1 MGMTFT
7 LEEWPAG
14 RLRRLA
20 ELWPDPAW
28 SMLAITRELGV
39 GNDAVRRRAKEL
51 VLQGRPSTV
60 ADPWPNE
67 WRSIPPRQW
76 CSYGDD
82 PLPTPEEALGEPLS
96 AFPSWFLRMECA
108 TCGRERYANEVHL
121 PYWHDA
127 TLRDIIARMRHD
139 GCGGRPKLVELVTG
153 IEGASSRPV
162 RKIVL
167 RE

>member
-1 MGMTFT
+1 MTFKP
-7 LEEWPAG
+7 EEWPDE

-20 ELWPDPAW
+20 ELWPDPTW
-28 SMLAITRELGV
+28 TIQAIALELGV
-39 GNDAVRRRAKEL
+39 HHGAVRWRAKAL
-51 VLQGRPSTV
+51 RLQGRPRR
-60 ADPWPNE
+60 AGDPWPNE

-76 CSYGDD
+76 CSDGDD

-139 GCGGRPKLVELVTG
+139 GCGGRAGKVELITG
-153 IEGASSRPV
+153 IEGASSMPV